1 MSQLQTRPYKPQDL
15 PACLVIFDSNVPA
28 YFAASERQE
37 FQSDLESLSPST
49 GAYLVLVDAGDIIA
63 CGGLGLSSDRQ
74 SVSLDWGMVRADRH
88 GMGLGTRLTESRL
101 TLARNLPG
109 LVRLTLTTSQHTMGF
124 YQGFGFAVASVT
136 PGGFGPGLDRV
147 DMVLPLA

>member
-1 MSQLQTRPYKPQDL
+1 MSQLQTRPYTPQDL
-15 PACLVIFDSNVPA
+15 PACLAIFDSNVPT

-37 FQSDLESLSPST
+37 FQSDLQALTPQN
-49 GAYLVLVDAGDIIA
+49 GAYLVLVDDGDVIA
-63 CGGLGLSSDRQ
+63 CGGLGLSPDRQ
-74 SVSLDWGMVRADRH
+74 SVSLDWGMVRADRR

-101 TLARNLPG
+101 ALARNLPG
-109 LVRLTLTTSQHTMGF
+109 LVCLTLTTSQHTMGF
-124 YQGFGFAVASVT
+124 YQGFGFTVASVI